1 MRFFPLEGDMT
12 IRSILAGILL
22 SAFFAGPVL
31 AKGPEL
37 VLDKLR
43 LDIHYSQGDSAC
55 DELMHI
61 RSGSDVPDMR
71 HFDCY
76 ARSGKYTMVLS
87 GPAGTTVTLFGNP
100 QYGKERGYLV
110 ITKKDDKPIW
120 ILNLENFP
128 DRQWF
133 ANASHRQSGAYD
145 AFYRQAPI
153 FKRNVTSVKWGKWW
167 EGEKPNGNPDR

>member
-1 MRFFPLEGDMT
+1 MK
-12 IRSILAGILL
+12 IRYFLAVALFTVFLTGLTQ
-22 SAFFAGPVL
+22 ST
-31 AKGPEL
+31 GPEL

-61 RSGSDVPDMR
+61 RSENNVPDMR

-76 ARSGKYTMVLS
+76 ARTGKYTMVLS
-87 GPAGTTVTLFGNP
+87 GPVGTTVTLFGNP

-110 ITKKDDKPIW
+110 ITKTDDRPIW

-128 DRQWF
+128 DKQWF
-133 ANASHRQSGAYD
+133 ANNAERQSGAYD
-145 AFYRQAPI
+145 AFYQEAPI
-153 FKRNVTSVKWGKWW
+153 FKRNVTSIKWGKWW
-167 EGEKPNGNPDR
+167 EGEKPNGRKLNR